1 MSLSEESIDIA
12 FSQILGRVKS
22 GEIDI
27 YNYRRDE
34 SSKEFFE
41 FLYDDMEKY
50 NNYTY
55 DGRFQEI
62 LFDELN
68 HSIVNGWSYK
78 EFFKAVKLGLDGLCV
93 PCVITIPLNCIDD
106 SKIESNI
113 KLSEN
118 ILLFKTEKQFAGHK
132 KIETPLEKY
141 FKEKVYKLL
150 LRDHIEK
157 AKDKNFFNF
166 PILTILINSIDERV
180 IIESGRIVETA
191 YALIRMLDFE
201 NSLEEGGWGYLSHC
215 KLQLASTYGIYYN
228 KEGTT
233 SLPSE
238 SEANGYGYSMR
249 YKFVPILDVSTKGFL
264 RSIQEFNTILSEY
277 VSYCFMD
284 KIKFSDTQ
292 LLKIAKWQNA
302 IQMFNTAYEFAAQE
316 RYDAALILLLTILES
331 LFIKN
336 KGNKKEYLVLVL
348 QDFFKNDN
356 VFTADYIR
364 NNISDAYKSRN
375 KFVHEGLGI
384 DNEYIYS
391 KPLHSY
397 QGITPGMK
405 PFAHIGI
412 YFYPSN
418 IETIRNLFQITIK
431 AIRSFR
437 K

>member
-132 KIETPLEKY
+132 KQ
-141 FKEKVYKLL
+141 KL
-150 LRDHIEK
+150 RW
-157 AKDKNFFNF
+157 KN
-166 PILTILINSIDERV
+166 ILKKGLQATVKRSYR
-180 IIESGRIVETA
+180 ES
-191 YALIRMLDFE
+191 
-201 NSLEEGGWGYLSHC
+201 
-215 KLQLASTYGIYYN
+215 
-228 KEGTT
+228 
-233 SLPSE
+233 
-238 SEANGYGYSMR
+238 
-249 YKFVPILDVSTKGFL
+249 
-264 RSIQEFNTILSEY
+264 
-277 VSYCFMD
+277 
-284 KIKFSDTQ
+284 
-292 LLKIAKWQNA
+292 
-302 IQMFNTAYEFAAQE
+302 
-316 RYDAALILLLTILES
+316 
-331 LFIKN
+331 
-336 KGNKKEYLVLVL
+336 
-348 QDFFKNDN
+348 
-356 VFTADYIR
+356 
-364 NNISDAYKSRN
+364 
-375 KFVHEGLGI
+375 
-384 DNEYIYS
+384 
-391 KPLHSY
+391 
-397 QGITPGMK
+397 
-405 PFAHIGI
+405 
-412 YFYPSN
+412 
-418 IETIRNLFQITIK
+418 
-431 AIRSFR
+431 
-437 K
+437 